1 VPVTAYSLDLGKE
14 HTDLL
19 DAKLQRKMMTP
30 GPAGKIAAS
39 DVDLLAV
46 IAMAGVAAE
55 GMSYEQVT
63 GQNADLFLL
72 QKILNKSQDK
82 LPAAQQQTVTRWAV
96 RDMRERERE
105 RARSGVTVIGL
116 YDLTSQSYSAWPRDD
131 PPPGSIRLPYPSARR
146 LVGPS

>member
-1 VPVTAYSLDLGKE
+1 MMSWLPPAVRLCVQVAYLCGVPVTAYSLDLGKE

-39 DVDLLAV
+39 DIDLLAV

-82 LPAAQQQTVTRWAV
+82 LPAAQQQTITRWAV
-96 RDMRERERE
+96 CTPHTRHEGER
-105 RARSGVTVIGL
+105 GL
-116 YDLTSQSYSAWPRDD
+116 DATAGR
-131 PPPGSIRLPYPSARR
+131 
-146 LVGPS
+146 V

>member
-1 VPVTAYSLDLGKE
+1 MTAYSLDLGKE

-30 GPAGKIAAS
+30 GPAGKISAS

-82 LPAAQQQTVTRWAV
+82 LPAAQQQTITRWAV
-96 RDMRERERE
+96 RHTRDMREKESSMRRERGNE
-105 RARSGVTVIGL
+105 CACVTRRRCGRRR
-116 YDLTSQSYSAWPRDD
+116 TSSKRTT
-131 PPPGSIRLPYPSARR
+131 RR
-146 LVGPS
+146 TRHSWRG